1 MLSFTSMDG
10 GEELHAIY
18 SLHVSTIT
26 GRALYETYQYL
37 YGRDAEHGTVYISS
51 HLRAQCV
58 LAYSGCRE
66 CVSAATTLFLG

>member
-18 SLHVSTIT
+18 SLHVSTIP

-51 HLRAQCV
+51 HLR
-58 LAYSGCRE
+58 S
-66 CVSAATTLFLG
+66 